1 MSNQELPIKFKLSGI
16 DIEEFAILEKN
27 FIENKDIGFQ
37 HGLSF
42 EIDDENKLIA
52 CIVTFEFLCKDNI
65 FLKLQTRN
73 HFSINLKCWQETLLK
88 TNEIIIPK
96 GLLAHLATIGVGTA
110 RGVLLAKTEN
120 TEFSKF
126 IIPLINL
133 QEMIQE
139 DMVIENEVKK

>member
-1 MSNQELPIKFKLSGI
+1 MRKQELPIKFKLSGI
-16 DIEEFAILEKN
+16 DIEEFAILEQK
-27 FIENKDIGFQ
+27 FIEDKDVGFQ

-42 EIDDENKLIA
+42 EIDVENKLIA

-73 HFSINLKCWQETLLK
+73 HFKIDEKGWQETLLK
-88 TNEIIIPK
+88 TGAIILPK
-96 GLLAHLATIGVGTA
+96 GLAAHLATISVGTA
-110 RGVLLAKTEN
+110 RGVLFAKTEK

-133 QEMIQE
+133 EEMIQE
-139 DMVIENEVKK
+139 DLVIEKHRKE